1 MHLCKKF
8 FLSHICIYLN
18 FNRTRAFLRI
28 CLHLEVLDSSTFL
41 LLAELFLTESEVK
54 WSCIHHQT
62 FFFSAIQCCQWR
74 KAKCFQSFVLAC
86 QSFLSCVQ
94 QTNENV
100 FCAKSSNAFA
110 LQHLTSKTE
119 RVLGTTKGWRLLLYA
134 LYLAQP
140 NKKLCFFLDCIPP
153 SRIWPLPK
161 PTTQNLDFTNLDWKV
176 CRLHGRK
183 YL

>member
-1 MHLCKKF
+1 MV
-8 FLSHICIYLN
+8 
-18 FNRTRAFLRI
+18 
-28 CLHLEVLDSSTFL
+28 LHPSSD
-41 LLAELFLTESEVK
+41 
-54 WSCIHHQT
+54 
-62 FFFSAIQCCQWR
+62 FFSAIQCCQWR
-74 KAKCFQSFVLAC
+74 KAKCFQSLVLAC

-100 FCAKSSNAFA
+100 FCAKSTNAFA

-119 RVLGTTKGWRLLLYA
+119 REVGTTKRRRLLLYA

-161 PTTQNLDFTNLDWKV
+161 PTTQNLDFTYLDWKV

-183 YL
+183 YLYIWCFFKTRTDFSIIWWKWKISRISFWKFWNV

>member
-62 FFFSAIQCCQWR
+62 FFLSHPMLPVEESKMLLDFCSCMPILSELRSTNKW
-74 KAKCFQSFVLAC
+74 KCLFGELDKCICLATFHLKNWN
-86 QSFLSCVQ
+86 STWKQ
-94 QTNENV
+94 Q
-100 FCAKSSNAFA
+100 
-110 LQHLTSKTE
+110 
-119 RVLGTTKGWRLLLYA
+119 
-134 LYLAQP
+134 
-140 NKKLCFFLDCIPP
+140 KKLCVTICISFCGCQEKSLFFLNWMSPT
-153 SRIWPLPK
+153 RIWPLLK
-161 PTTQNLDFTNLDWKV
+161 PTREKV
-176 CRLHGRK
+176 DLA
-183 YL
+183 YFQ

>member
-1 MHLCKKF
+1 MV
-8 FLSHICIYLN
+8 
-18 FNRTRAFLRI
+18 
-28 CLHLEVLDSSTFL
+28 LHPSSD
-41 LLAELFLTESEVK
+41 
-54 WSCIHHQT
+54 

-100 FCAKSSNAFA
+100 FCEKSTNAFA

-119 RVLGTTKGWRLLLYA
+119 RVLGTTKRRRLLLYA

-140 NKKLCFFLDCIPP
+140 NKKLCFFFYIEFRQVEFGHFRNPQLKIWIL
-153 SRIWPLPK
+153 RIWTGKGIHLTGENTCK
-161 PTTQNLDFTNLDWKV
+161 FGVFSRQELILTLYDENEK
-176 CRLHGRK
+176 CRECNSES
-183 YL
+183 